1 MNNTCG
7 VYIITNKIT
16 GEQYIGSSK
25 NIERRWY
32 NYRSKGYRDK
42 YKNSRIYMAITTYG
56 LENFTFEVL
65 EYCQENTRKNREQH
79 YIETIKPSYND
90 RSAFG
95 RNPPKAYKDVMCLY
109 NGKMIL
115 YYTLSKYFYR
125 HSIND
130 SAIKYVV

>member
-1 MNNTCG
+1 
-7 VYIITNKIT
+7 
-16 GEQYIGSSK
+16 
-25 NIERRWY
+25 
-32 NYRSKGYRDK
+32 
-42 YKNSRIYMAITTYG
+42 MAITTYG

-65 EYCQENTRKNREQH
+65 EYCQENIRKNREQH

-125 HSIND
+125 HDIND